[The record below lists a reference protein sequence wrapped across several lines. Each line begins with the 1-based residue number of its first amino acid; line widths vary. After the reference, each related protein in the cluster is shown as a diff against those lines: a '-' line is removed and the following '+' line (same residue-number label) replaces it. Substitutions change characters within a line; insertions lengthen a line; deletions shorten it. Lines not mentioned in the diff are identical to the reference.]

1 MAIYDSK
8 TILGA
13 SKGIF
18 DIGGVKY
25 STQIDTS
32 NHTNNVT
39 LNGPDGRPVMYYNTS
54 NKTWTQSNQNTPQAV
69 IDAVKTGNQLATDI
83 TNTTAQTTYLG
94 QGGNAGGGWA
104 QVELTTGG
112 IKKPGTGTTPTV
124 TAPSQ
129 GLNPNDPG
137 NNPANNPNNQPIL
150 GDNIESMVGEFGQD
164 DYTKVQ
170 KFLYYPLDINDS
182 KQDKVVISQFQYVV
196 GDIKNAITGSLL
208 NRESQLSQQKQL
220 TGTVVL
226 PITNNLTETNATGW
240 GESRL
245 SSIAAGLM
253 GAGAQ
258 FAGDVGS
265 GNLINATTGAF
276 NRIGEIIKDEGVST
290 RAKQYF
296 TSRFSASLIQK
307 LGIQIDPEAYITR
320 ATGAVINPNLELL
333 FNGPTLRSFGLAFK
347 MSPRSE
353 KEAKNIRTIIK
364 FFKKGMAPRK
374 AKDGNGVF
382 LGTPHI
388 FNISFRSG
396 SGEQIASIGEF
407 KTCALVRCEVN
418 YTPDGFYAAYQDSL
432 VSGGSQPI
440 ALTLQLGFAEL
451 TPIFSDEY
459 DLTLDSVGPDLKLAP
474 TNIGK

>member
-1 MAIYDSK
+1 MAAKFVSK
-8 TILGA
+8 SNFNKSFQINVDPKGNFVILNSTGTQELLTGNANDPA
-13 SKGIF
+13 SKIVIVDGAGDF
-18 DIGGVKY
+18 LTGL
-25 STQIDTS
+25 
-32 NHTNNVT
+32 NVNKLKTDSLEVAKT
-39 LNGPDGRPVMYYNTS
+39 LSPNVS
-54 NKTWTQSNQNTPQAV
+54 
-69 IDAVKTGNQLATDI
+69 
-83 TNTTAQTTYLG
+83 QTTPPPPRRT
-94 QGGNAGGGWA
+94 QEN
-104 QVELTTGG
+104 
-112 IKKPGTGTTPTV
+112 PTGT
-124 TAPSQ
+124 
-129 GLNPNDPG
+129 DPG
-137 NNPANNPNNQPIL
+137 NNPANDAQPIL
-150 GDNIESMVGEFGQD
+150 GDNIKSMVEEFGQD

-170 KFLYYPLDINDS
+170 KFLYYPLDINNS
-182 KQDKVVISQFQYVV
+182 KQDKVVISQFQYVA

-208 NRESQLSQQKQL
+208 NRESELSQQKQL

-407 KTCALVRCEVN
+407 KTCALIRCEVN

-459 DLTLDSVGPDLKLAP
+459 NLTLDSVGPDLKLAP